1 MMDRQVTKL
10 SRIVDDLLDVA
21 RITRGQIELRKEP
34 VDLVALAGHAV
45 DAIRPQLQSCNHR
58 LKVSLPDRPAI
69 VFADPVRIEQ
79 VAENLLS
86 NAAKYTPAGG
96 EIGFSLEV
104 GEGEAVL
111 QVADNGQGISP
122 EALPHIFDLFMQAE
136 RGLDRRQGG
145 LGIGLT
151 LVRRLVEL
159 HEGRVKAE
167 SAGPGRGSRFTVW
180 LPVAAPAEAERPA
193 PARHTGGV
201 ANGMHR
207 VLVVDDNLDAA
218 DSTAMLVR
226 ALGHQ
231 VKLAYDAALALDIAA
246 SFEPDVVLL
255 DIGLPDLDG
264 YQLAPR
270 LRALDGLAQ
279 VFLVAISGYG
289 RQEDRAA
296 SRAAGIDRHLV
307 KPVGTAALLEILG
320 RVDPPP
326 APP

>member
-1 MMDRQVTKL
+1 
-10 SRIVDDLLDVA
+10 
-21 RITRGQIELRKEP
+21 
-34 VDLVALAGHAV
+34 
-45 DAIRPQLQSCNHR
+45 
-58 LKVSLPDRPAI
+58 
-69 VFADPVRIEQ
+69 
-79 VAENLLS
+79 
-86 NAAKYTPAGG
+86 
-96 EIGFSLEV
+96 
-104 GEGEAVL
+104 
-111 QVADNGQGISP
+111 
-122 EALPHIFDLFMQAE
+122 
-136 RGLDRRQGG
+136 
-145 LGIGLT
+145 
-151 LVRRLVEL
+151 
-159 HEGRVKAE
+159 
-167 SAGPGRGSRFTVW
+167 
-180 LPVAAPAEAERPA
+180 
-193 PARHTGGV
+193 
-201 ANGMHR
+201 MHR

-289 RQEDRAA
+289 RPEDRAA